1 MTPQPKDD
9 PTFRR
14 LVVALGASRASL
26 ATLGT
31 WADLA
36 ARLRADLA
44 GLFVEDADLMRMAG
58 LPFARV
64 VGFGSVVR
72 TFDAETYERL
82 LRSAQ
87 AEARALL
94 ETLARERSLA
104 WSFRAVR
111 GAVATTL
118 VANVESG
125 DLVVLE
131 HAVFG
136 AAAVHA
142 LRAGGASVLYL
153 RPDVQRGRE
162 VFVVAS
168 DGEDPALAAAAQL
181 AAASGRR
188 LTILVRGDGP
198 ERERAAAA
206 SAARVVPAGLPVR
219 VLDVPTGVPLARVL
233 EHERGAILVASAET
247 AADVLGAS
255 EDEPALPFSLLLVR
269 PRTGRREA
277 RPTRRGRSPG

>member
-1 MTPQPKDD
+1 MTSRED

-36 ARLRADLA
+36 ARLHADLA

-64 VGFGSVVR
+64 VGYGSVAR
-72 TFDAETYERL
+72 AFDAETCERL

-94 ETLARERSLA
+94 ETLARQRSLS

-111 GAVATTL
+111 GAVTTAL
-118 VANVESG
+118 VTNVESG

-142 LRAGGASVLYL
+142 LRAGDASVLYL

-162 VFVVAS
+162 VFVVAKE
-168 DGEDPALAAAAQL
+168 GEEPALAAGAQL
-181 AAASGRR
+181 AAASGRG
-188 LTILVRGDGP
+188 LALLVRADRP
-198 ERERAAAA
+198 ERESEAAA
-206 SAARVVPAGLPVR
+206 SAARVVPADVPMR
-219 VLDVPTGVPLARVL
+219 VLRVPEGVPLARIL
-233 EHERGAILVASAET
+233 EQERGAILVASAET
-247 AADVLGAS
+247 AADVLGAGG
-255 EDEPALPFSLLLVR
+255 DEPTLGFSVLLVR
-269 PRTGRREA
+269 PRAAEGEAEPQGRGE
-277 RPTRRGRSPG
+277 RSSG